1 MALPAEMTVI
11 EMNGFGPA
19 EVMREAKRPMP
30 TLAQGEVLIR
40 VAAAGINRVDVLQR
54 SGAYRPPY
62 GVWDVP
68 GVELAGEIVAIGPG
82 ADTGRFKVGDQVCAL
97 VIGGAYAEYC
107 AVPEPQVLRLPKG
120 YDLTRAAA
128 LPETLF
134 TVWTA
139 MMQHGRYKG
148 GESLLVHGGSS
159 GIGIT
164 AIQLARALG
173 NGTIYATAGNAA
185 KCKAV
190 EALGVKRCIN
200 YRTEDF
206 EKVVNEVAGE
216 RAMDVIL
223 DMVIGPYVPK
233 NQALL
238 ADDGRLVF
246 IGLMSG
252 QREVTINGSWVM
264 MRRHTVTGVSL
275 RGQSIA
281 RKTKIREELEA
292 IAWPILDRGEMA
304 PVIDT
309 VYPLRDAVKAHKFL
323 ETSEHIGK
331 LVLTL

>member
-19 EVMREAKRPMP
+19 EVMREAKRPVP
-30 TLAQGEVLIR
+30 KPVAGEVLIK

-54 SGAYRPPY
+54 SGQYRPPY

-68 GVELAGEIVAIGPG
+68 GVELAGEIVAMGPG
-82 ADTGRFKVGDQVCAL
+82 TGRFKVGDPVCAL

-107 AVPEPQVLRLPKG
+107 TVPEAQVLRLPKG
-120 YDLTRAAA
+120 YDMVRAAA

-134 TVWTA
+134 TVWA
-139 MMQHGRYKG
+139 GVMWQGRYKG

-159 GIGIT
+159 GIGTTTI
-164 AIQLARALG
+164 ALARALG
-173 NGTIYATAGNAA
+173 NGTIYATAGSDA
-185 KCKAV
+185 KCRAV
-190 EALGVKRCIN
+190 EKLGVKRCIN

-206 EKVVNEVAGE
+206 VAVVNALAGE
-216 RAMDVIL
+216 RAIDVIL
-223 DMVIGPYVPK
+223 DMVIGPYVPR
-233 NQALL
+233 NQSLL

-275 RGQSIA
+275 RGQSVE
-281 RKTKIREELEA
+281 RKDALRRDMEA
-292 IAWPILDRGEMA
+292 VVWPLLDRGEMP

>member
-1 MALPAEMTVI
+1 MPLPAEMTVI

-19 EVMREAKRPMP
+19 EVMREAKRPVP
-30 TLAQGEVLIR
+30 KPVAGEVLIK

-68 GVELAGEIVAIGPG
+68 GVELAGEIVAMGPG
-82 ADTGRFKVGDQVCAL
+82 TGRFKVGDQVCAL

-107 AVPEPQVLRLPKG
+107 TVPEAQVLRLPKG
-120 YDLTRAAA
+120 YDMVRAAC

-134 TVWTA
+134 TVWA
-139 MMQHGRYKG
+139 GVMWQGRYKG

-159 GIGIT
+159 GIGT
-164 AIQLARALG
+164 TTIQLARALG
-173 NGTIYATAGNAA
+173 NGIIYATAGNDA
-185 KCKAV
+185 KCRAV
-190 EALGVKRCIN
+190 EKLGVKRCIN
-200 YRTEDF
+200 YKTEDF
-206 EKVVNEVAGE
+206 VAVVNELAGE
-216 RAMDVIL
+216 RAIDVIL
-223 DMVIGPYVPK
+223 DMVIGPYVPR
-233 NQALL
+233 NQSLL

-264 MRRHTVTGVSL
+264 MRRHTISGVSL
-275 RGQSIA
+275 RGQSIE
-281 RKTKIREELEA
+281 RKDALRRDMEPVV
-292 IAWPILDRGEMA
+292 WPLLDKGEM
-304 PVIDT
+304 PPIIDT